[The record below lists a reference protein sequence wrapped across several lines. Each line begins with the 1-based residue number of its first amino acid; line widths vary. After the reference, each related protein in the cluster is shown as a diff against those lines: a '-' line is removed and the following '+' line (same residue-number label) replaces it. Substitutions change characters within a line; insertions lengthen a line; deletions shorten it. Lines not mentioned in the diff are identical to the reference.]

1 MFNPSIVF
9 LAFANDKE
17 EFLKSLKDE
26 SRAVYQALEPVEKNY
41 GSIQIKREESAEN
54 NDISHYLGSYKNR
67 IVVFHY
73 AGHANGQQLSFEGET
88 GNSQGLANLLGLQ
101 KNLRL
106 VFLNACATKEQARLY
121 IQSGVKAVI
130 ATSLPIIDP
139 HAKVFSETFYTALA
153 NNHTLEEAYLSAA
166 GVIKLRFENYK
177 DSKDEIVYYDTSV
190 DKKKEST
197 EKTEENLEVE
207 ESETVEVI
215 KNTRHVYRKL
225 GSRNR
230 NQPTEKIMPWRL
242 YVNTAFKDVLNWKIT
257 EPPIKE
263 YLHQGSFRYFQK
275 LRKGRFSYIDFEV
288 NSFIKKN
295 RQIQQVSLARELES
309 HWSGMPHTLI
319 IGKGGTGKTTNIV
332 KIWEDYITEL
342 NNWSKPIPIYITL
355 SDYNQTDYDRN
366 FIIYQISEHYLGLK
380 RLSDDFQNQ
389 MLEVFNKPII
399 DKEDKYV
406 PSFVLLLDGIDE
418 ITVDKEQL
426 MDEIEDLSNYR
437 GLQIVITNTD
447 ELEERWAERF
457 RKIRLVPPQIMFTD
471 DFINNTQFTGLGL
484 EKLLQNPMMKQL
496 YDEAD
501 EVMSRHLLNEMFEF
515 KLPMTTRGELMW
527 NYFEVE
533 LVKHY
538 ELYETIEEGNFLYA
552 RYRFLQKHLLP
563 FIAYLMAKDGLA
575 YYDEDQMQVAIETA
589 TDAIYQRYFLKIYK
603 EYRRYFPYFN
613 LHADSWIKEEERF
626 ELLTVQL
633 SSNFVMF
640 VQDEEKYQFTHQLY
654 RDFLAAVHIR
664 NDIYISLKNYRL
676 PQTLVERRL
685 PTTDYLWS
693 TLGEL
698 EGEHYHYGG
707 SEKAPFAEET
717 LLEQIIERCRGI
729 YDRKRTG
736 ELIWNI
742 LNIWKNLRDSLSK
755 LDLSALDLRGVSLNG
770 VKLQDQDH
778 QHQHSA
784 RFNQTLINRRVFFDE
799 SERGD
804 VLDVRFSN
812 ILTFSNLPDNG
823 YNDTLFFASASSD
836 CTLKLWD
843 LESKRCF
850 TIVDNGSSSIKSVDF
865 SKDGRYVVYASEDAC
880 LRLWDLKE
888 GRLVFEKEAH
898 DDLINCVRFSNNGKY
913 VVSASTDTTIKVWKM
928 SDETLILEK
937 TLENNFPTINCV
949 DFSPNGKYIAC
960 GTWHRE
966 VALWNWEDE
975 KCLWIRNNHFS
986 RVTSITFSPDNKY
999 VLSGSSDDTV
1009 FEWRVAD
1016 GSIKRQYMEHH
1027 KGVNSVKCHPTK
1039 SWLASASGDNH
1050 IKIWDRDTGDP
1061 VHTMLGHSDYVMTV
1075 AFSPDGK
1082 YLLSGS
1088 NDGMIKLWSFDENT
1102 YQCEHTFDNYNGL
1115 FVQGC
1120 DFQKLH
1126 KDSHLQSPDKKLL
1139 KQFGAIFDGEDK
1151 RIWEDLT
1158 NRLCYVFEKDDEV
1171 RNLYV

>member
-9 LAFANDKE
+9 LAFANDEKDFLTSLKE
-17 EFLKSLKDE
+17 ESKVV
-26 SRAVYQALEPVEKNY
+26 SRALEQVEKKY

-54 NDISHYLGSYKNR
+54 NDISYYLASYKDR
-67 IVVFHY
+67 ITVFHY
-73 AGHANGQQLSFEGET
+73 AGHADGKQLSFEGET
-88 GNSQGLANLLGLQ
+88 GNSQGLARLLSLQ

-106 VFLNACATKEQARLY
+106 VFLNACATKEQADLY
-121 IQSGVKAVI
+121 IQAGVKAVI
-130 ATSLPIIDP
+130 ATDLPIIDP

-153 NNHTLEEAYLSAA
+153 NNHTLEEAYLLAA
-166 GVIKLRFENYK
+166 GVIKLKYENYK
-177 DSKDEIVYYDTSV
+177 DSKDEIIYYDTRV
-190 DKKKEST
+190 EKEDKNS
-197 EKTEENLEVE
+197 EEIEAALEIE
-207 ESETVEVI
+207 DVEVI
-215 KNTRHVYRKL
+215 NNTHHIYRKL
-225 GSRNR
+225 GKRNR
-230 NQPTEKIMPWRL
+230 NQPKEKIMPWRL
-242 YVNTAFKDVLNWKIT
+242 YVNTTFKDVLNWKIT

-263 YLHQGSFRYFQK
+263 YLNQGSFRFFQK
-275 LRKGRFSYIDFEV
+275 LRKGRFSYIDFAV

-295 RQIQQVSLARELES
+295 NQIKQVSLARELES
-309 HWSGMPHTLI
+309 HWKRVPHTLI

-332 KIWEDYITEL
+332 KIWEEYITEL

-366 FIIYQISEHYLGLK
+366 FIIYQIGEHYLGLNH
-380 RLSDDFQNQ
+380 LSDDYQNQ
-389 MLEVFNKPII
+389 MLAAFQKPII
-399 DKEDKYV
+399 DKDGKYV

-418 ITVDKEQL
+418 ITVDYEQL
-426 MDEIEDLSNYR
+426 MDEIEDLSTYK
-437 GLQIVITNTD
+437 GLQIVITNTHN
-447 ELEERWAERF
+447 LEERWADSF
-457 RKIRLVPPQIMFTD
+457 NKIKLVPPQITFTE
-471 DFINNTQFTGLGL
+471 DFINFKGAGL
-484 EKLLQNPMMKQL
+484 EKLLRNPMMKQL

-501 EVMSRHLLNEMFEF
+501 EVISRHLDDGMFEF
-515 KLPMTTRGELMW
+515 KLPMTRRGELMW

-563 FIAYLMAKDGLA
+563 YIAYLMAKDGLV
-575 YYDEDQMQVAIETA
+575 YYDEDQMQVAIQTA
-589 TDAIYQRYFLKIYK
+589 SEAIYQRYFLKIYK
-603 EYRRYFPYFN
+603 EYRRYFPYFD
-613 LHADSWIKEEERF
+613 LYADSWIKEEERF

-640 VQDEEKYQFTHQLY
+640 VQDGEKYQFTHQLY
-654 RDFLAAVHIR
+654 RDFLAAVHVR
-664 NDIYISLKNYRL
+664 NDIFISLKRYNL

-685 PTTDYLWS
+685 PSSDYLWS

-698 EGEHYHYGG
+698 EGEHYDSEGG
-707 SEKAPFAEET
+707 RKAPFAEKT
-717 LLEQIIERCRGI
+717 LLEQTIERCRGI
-729 YDRKRTG
+729 YDKKKTG

-742 LNIWKNLRDSLSK
+742 LNIWKNLRPSLSK

-784 RFNQTLINRRVFFDE
+784 RFNQTLINRRVFFDD

-812 ILTFSNLPDNG
+812 ILTFGNLLNSG
-823 YNDTLFFASASSD
+823 YNDTLFFASVSSD

-843 LESKRCF
+843 VTSKRCF
-850 TIVDNGSSSIKSVDF
+850 TIVDSDNSSIKSVDF
-865 SKDGRYVVYASEDAC
+865 SKDGRYVVYASEDAY

-888 GRLVFEKEAH
+888 GQLVFKKEAH
-898 DDLINCVRFSNNGKY
+898 DDLITSVRFSNDGEY
-913 VVSASTDTTIKVWKM
+913 VVSASADTTIKVWKF
-928 SDETLILEK
+928 DNEVLTLEK
-937 TLENNFPTINCV
+937 ILENNFPTINCV

-966 VALWNWEDE
+966 VALWDWKAE
-975 KCLWIRNNHFS
+975 KCLWANRKHFS
-986 RVTSITFSPDNKY
+986 RVTSITFSSDNKY

-1016 GSIKRQYMEHH
+1016 GTSKRQYMEHH
-1027 KGVNSVKCHPTK
+1027 KGVNSVSCHPTEP
-1039 SWLASASGDNH
+1039 WLASASGDNN
-1050 IKIWDRDTGDP
+1050 IKIWNRDTGEP
-1061 VHTMLGHSDYVMTV
+1061 VHTMLGHNDYVMTV
-1075 AFSPDGK
+1075 DFSPDGK

-1088 NDGMIKLWSFDENT
+1088 NDGMIRLWTFDEDS
-1102 YQCEHTFDNYNGL
+1102 YQCNHIFDNYNGL

-1139 KQFGAIFDGEDK
+1139 KQFGAIFNDEDK
-1151 RIWEDLT
+1151 RVWEDLT
-1158 NRLCYVFEKDDEV
+1158 NRLCYVFEKDDEI
-1171 RNLYV
+1171 RSTYT